1 MIKKS
6 NPKTVQ
12 AKLIKE
18 KTVQKSNISELAS
31 GKNEKKKKVQQNTE
45 PVIHIYSNRS
55 ILIDEKGIEYQ
66 FDEGKTSEGAQKR
79 LAIIKDALEKGFLE
93 KIIGECK
100 NPEIKIENITEAQTK
115 TIESLVNSVTSEVG
129 RAIVGLAILQLT
141 VKSILPEQSIRL
153 HKGGS
158 GTRDFSWKEGIPM
171 RNLDT
176 NYITPVLRKFDLLKI
191 NKFGF
196 MMTRTLAENY
206 PYSKLYKAGI
216 RGARQEWLNI
226 TDEVERGE
234 LDSLNAL
241 KQLLIFLNN
250 QSEEFKIL
258 TDKTLK
264 ATSIFVKS
272 QPSFEDCFSTIS
284 IFIEN
289 STYSARVFEVS
300 LHAFFQV
307 LEAEKQLQGFLKPL
321 SQMRSANKKHGNIG
335 DIEITYTEGNM
346 DIIEAWDAKYG
357 KTYLRDELE
366 ELNDKL
372 KFHPQATMAG
382 FVTDQKP
389 NLKGEIKN
397 RMKEIED
404 NFGTEIC
411 IMGFREWVEFH
422 INNYKLDSSKIGA
435 KWLVA
440 IAETICQKRREIAPI
455 DEPTTEWVKTF
466 VKSVPELAAKPVQR
480 AKTVA
485 KKMR

>member
-1 MIKKS
+1 M
-6 NPKTVQ
+6 
-12 AKLIKE
+12 A
-18 KTVQKSNISELAS
+18 
-31 GKNEKKKKVQQNTE
+31 KKVKQE

-55 ILIDEKGIEYQ
+55 ILIDEVGTQFQ
-66 FDEGKTSEGAQKR
+66 FDEGKTSDAAKKR
-79 LAIIKDALEKGFLE
+79 LAIIKSALEKGFLE
-93 KIIGECK
+93 EIIAECK
-100 NPEIKIENITEAQTK
+100 NPQIKIENISDEQAK

-158 GTRDFSWKEGIPM
+158 GTRDFSWTEGIPM

-216 RGARQEWLNI
+216 RGARKEWLEI

-250 QSEEFKIL
+250 KSEAFQLL
-258 TDKTLK
+258 TTKALKTLGLILK
-264 ATSIFVKS
+264 KK
-272 QPSFEDCFSTIS
+272 PSFDDCLNIIS
-284 IFIEN
+284 NFIDS

-307 LEAEKQLQGFLKPL
+307 LAETKYLHGFLKPL

-335 DIEITYTEGNM
+335 DIEITESEGDM
-346 DIIEAWDAKYG
+346 DIIEAWDAKFG
-357 KTYLRDELE
+357 KSYLREELE

-372 KFHPQATMAG
+372 VFHPQATIAG

-389 NLKGEIKN
+389 NLKSEIKT
-397 RMKEIED
+397 RMQEIEEIHE
-404 NFGTEIC
+404 TEIR
-411 IMGFREWVEFH
+411 IMEFKEWVNFQ
-422 INNYKLDSSKIGA
+422 IVTYDLDSSTIGA
-435 KWLVA
+435 KWLTA
-440 IAETICQKRREIAPI
+440 IAESICQKRRDIAPI
-455 DEPTTEWVKTF
+455 DEPTTEWVETF
-466 VKSVPELAAKPVQR
+466 IECIS
-480 AKTVA
+480 
-485 KKMR
+485 

>member
-1 MIKKS
+1 M
-6 NPKTVQ
+6 
-12 AKLIKE
+12 
-18 KTVQKSNISELAS
+18 
-31 GKNEKKKKVQQNTE
+31 
-45 PVIHIYSNRS
+45 
-55 ILIDEKGIEYQ
+55 
-66 FDEGKTSEGAQKR
+66 
-79 LAIIKDALEKGFLE
+79 
-93 KIIGECK
+93 
-100 NPEIKIENITEAQTK
+100 
-115 TIESLVNSVTSEVG
+115 
-129 RAIVGLAILQLT
+129 GLAILQLT
-141 VKSILPEQSIRL
+141 VKSIIPEQSIRL

-250 QSEEFKIL
+250 QSEAFHIL
-258 TDKTLK
+258 TEKTLK
-264 ATSIFVKS
+264 TLHDFLKNKPV
-272 QPSFEDCFSTIS
+272 FDDCFSAVTT
-284 IFIEN
+284 FIDR

-307 LEAEKQLQGFLKPL
+307 LSEEKHLNGFLKPL

-335 DIEITYTEGNM
+335 DIEVTYSEGNM
-346 DIIEAWDAKYG
+346 DIIEAWDAKFG

-366 ELNDKL
+366 ELIDKL
-372 KFHPQATMAG
+372 KFHPQASIAG
-382 FVTDQKP
+382 FITDQKP
-389 NLKGEIKN
+389 NLKSEIKN
-397 RMKEIED
+397 RMKEIEEVY
-404 NFGTEIC
+404 GTEIC
-411 IMGFREWVEFH
+411 IMEFKEW
-422 INNYKLDSSKIGA
+422 INYQIKNHGLDSNKIGA
-435 KWLVA
+435 KWLLA
-440 IAETICQKRREIAPI
+440 IAESICQKRREIAPI

-466 VKSVPELAAKPVQR
+466 LNSIPELAPKSTDKPKILIQR
-480 AKTVA
+480 KR
-485 KKMR
+485 K

>member
-1 MIKKS
+1 M
-6 NPKTVQ
+6 
-12 AKLIKE
+12 A
-18 KTVQKSNISELAS
+18 
-31 GKNEKKKKVQQNTE
+31 KKVKQE
-45 PVIHIYSNRS
+45 PVIHIYANRS
-55 ILIDEKGIEYQ
+55 ILIDEVGTQFQ
-66 FDEGKTSEGAQKR
+66 FDEGKTSDAAKKR
-79 LAIIKDALEKGFLE
+79 LAIIKDVLEKGFLE
-93 KIIGECK
+93 DIIAECK
-100 NPEIKIENITEAQTK
+100 NPEIKIENISEEQAK

-153 HKGGS
+153 HKGSS
-158 GTRDFSWKEGIPM
+158 GTRDFSWTEGIPM

-216 RGARQEWLNI
+216 RGARKEWLEI

-250 QSEEFKIL
+250 KSEAFQLL
-258 TDKTLK
+258 TTKALK
-264 ATSIFVKS
+264 ALGTFLKKN
-272 QPSFEDCFSTIS
+272 PSFDDCVNVIS
-284 IFIEN
+284 NFIDN

-307 LEAEKQLQGFLKPL
+307 LAKEKHLHGFLKPL

-335 DIEITYTEGNM
+335 DIEITESEGNM
-346 DIIEAWDAKYG
+346 DIIEAWDAKFG
-357 KTYLRDELE
+357 KTYLREELE

-372 KFHPQATMAG
+372 VFHPQATVAG

-389 NLKGEIKN
+389 NLKAEIKS
-397 RMKEIED
+397 RMQEIEEMHE
-404 NFGTEIC
+404 TEIR
-411 IMGFREWVEFH
+411 IMEFKEWVNFQ
-422 INNYKLDSSKIGA
+422 IDNYDLDTSKIGG
-435 KWLVA
+435 KWLIA
-440 IAETICQKRREIAPI
+440 IAESICQKRRDIAPI
-455 DEPTTEWVKTF
+455 DEPTTEWVETF
-466 VKSVPELAAKPVQR
+466 VECIA
-480 AKTVA
+480 
-485 KKMR
+485 